1 MNPKNYNKGNNRDKK
16 IKVINNKKECNVKL
30 CVKQKHKIKY
40 IYVLLNIN
48 QSNILNNTDN
58 SKANKEDNDKEIQ
71 SKDNTIRILNQQLQ
85 FTQKSIDNVNLY
97 KIK

>member
-1 MNPKNYNKGNNRDKK
+1 MNPKNYNKGKNRDKK
-16 IKVINNKKECNVKL
+16 IKVINNKKESDVKL
-30 CVKQKHKIKY
+30 CVKQKDKIKY
-40 IYVLLNIN
+40 IYDLLNIN

-71 SKDNTIRILNQQLQ
+71 SKDNSNRILNQQLQ

>member
-16 IKVINNKKECNVKL
+16 IKANDNKKESNIKL
-30 CVKQKHKIKY
+30 CVKQKDKIKY
-40 IYVLLNIN
+40 IYDLLNIN

-58 SKANKEDNDKEIQ
+58 SKENKEDNDKEIQ
-71 SKDNTIRILNQQLQ
+71 SKDNTNSILNQQLQ